1 MKRMKD
7 SLRVAVEIREQLKG
21 RNHSDNTE
29 LLREDRS
36 SSNESLAERE
46 LTLESLVSNVTETN
60 RHAEIDSGP
69 PIGEE
74 EW

>member
-1 MKRMKD
+1 MDKY
-7 SLRVAVEIREQLKG
+7 LQTAAEIREQL
-21 RNHSDNTE
+21 SDRRHRDSTK
-29 LLREDRS
+29 LIREDRS

-60 RHAEIDSGP
+60 RHPEIDSGP